1 MSTQNLP
8 MHVHSSFIHHCL
20 DLEATTMSFS
30 SPSAPKDNR
39 RVVHQ
44 PRRDKLSN
52 HEKTQRKLK
61 CVLLSDRRQSGKT
74 FQLDDI
80 LEKGKTGFCKK
91 ISGRQGLRVV
101 GWGEW
106 GQYRFLGQ

>member
-1 MSTQNLP
+1 
-8 MHVHSSFIHHCL
+8 
-20 DLEATTMSFS
+20 MSFS
-30 SPSAPKDNR
+30 SSSAPKDNR